1 MNYFDILQDDMIIK
15 ILDIR
20 CDEIEKQI
28 EKLENLEDD
37 YEEAEAEYFTLQG
50 DRLIEDEWNRHFN
63 QSPIDDEPNGFF
75 HYYDPYDTDEIDQYY
90 QDEIYLANLSSNI

>member
-1 MNYFDILQDDMIIK
+1 MNYFDILPDDMIIK

-28 EKLENLEDD
+28 EKLENLEED
-37 YEEAEAEYFTLQG
+37 YYDAEYFMMEKYFELH
-50 DRLIEDEWNRHFN
+50 RHFN
-63 QSPIDDEPNGFF
+63 QSPIDDEPNRFF
-75 HYYDPYDTDEIDQYY
+75 DYYDPYDTDEIDQYY